1 MKDISSPRARFD
13 DNILYIYIKTCIAT
27 AYDKNM
33 YVTEDYSY
41 KRSLAIKQCR
51 KGGSTLARIFPDSIP
66 KVPPSMRQ
74 LKYKFRR
81 DGVDM
86 VVADRKYAVLGSCQ
100 EVHTSVCTP
109 RTTQSLLGNPGSAQ
123 LHTLLTPLRWGS

>member
-1 MKDISSPRARFD
+1 MYNNINIPAPRGAALKVTSSPRARFD

-33 YVTEDYSY
+33 YTTEDYSH

-51 KGGSTLARIFPDSIP
+51 KGGSTLARIFPDLADSIP
-66 KVPPSMRQ
+66 KVPPPMRQ

-81 DGVDM
+81 DKVDM

-100 EVHTSVCTP
+100 EVHLYVLP
-109 RTTQSLLGNPGSAQ
+109 VQHNPF
-123 LHTLLTPLRWGS
+123 